1 MDKRLIQ
8 GQLMNEH
15 RMILNEISDIR
26 ANSSESTIKEDNKKI
41 KQLELKLKVVA
52 EKLYYLYK

>member
-26 ANSSESTIKEDNKKI
+26 SNTESTAENDKLKI
-41 KQLELKLKVVA
+41 KQLEIRLKVIA
-52 EKLYYLYK
+52 EKLYHLYK

>member
-26 ANSSESTIKEDNKKI
+26 ANSSESTIKEDSKKI
-41 KQLELKLKVVA
+41 KQLELKLKVIA
-52 EKLYYLYK
+52 EKLYHLYK